1 VSPFTTQRGPAER
14 GLPERE
20 GIARLTRVAKVA
32 PPTESTGMMPPVRAT
47 PAAPSGRSQGREE
60 GREEGRRER
69 RPEGRASRPRPRSP
83 SLPPRTVLEPPTGV
97 AKLTPKAAA
106 VEAAARELRSV
117 MGRFAT
123 GVTVVT
129 TTHKDTIHGMT
140 ANAFLSV
147 SLRPPLVLVS
157 LGRCRMSEMLP
168 RTGRYG
174 VSVLA
179 SDQEDFAAHFAGQR
193 ISPVDPTFTW
203 EKDLPLLDGAL
214 AHVGCRVVDVHA
226 AGDHVLWIGE
236 VEHLSHREGEPLLF
250 YTGRFGTLREVSDRQ
265 QQRG

>member
-1 VSPFTTQRGPAER
+1 V
-14 GLPERE
+14 PERE
-20 GIARLTRVAKVA
+20 GVARLTRVATVA
-32 PPTESTGMMPPVRAT
+32 PPTASTGLMPPPRPAQAPGT
-47 PAAPSGRSQGREE
+47 RAAPH
-60 GREEGRRER
+60 
-69 RPEGRASRPRPRSP
+69 
-83 SLPPRTVLEPPTGV
+83 RTAIESPTGI

-106 VEAAARELRSV
+106 VEAAARELRQV

-129 TTHKDTIHGMT
+129 TTHRETIHGMT

-179 SDQEDFAAHFAGQR
+179 SDQEHFAAHFAGQR
-193 ISPVDPTFTW
+193 VSPVAPEFVW
-203 EKDLPLLDGAL
+203 HKDLPLLDGAL
-214 AHVGCRVVDVHA
+214 AHVGCRVVDVHT

-236 VEHLSHREGEPLLF
+236 VEHLYHREGEPLLF
-250 YTGRFGTLREVSDRQ
+250 YTGRFGTLSEVSDRAQ
-265 QQRG
+265 QQADG

>member
-1 VSPFTTQRGPAER
+1 VT
-14 GLPERE
+14 ERE
-20 GIARLTRVAKVA
+20 GVARLTRVAV
-32 PPTESTGMMPPVRAT
+32 PTESTGLMPPPRPV
-47 PAAPSGRSQGREE
+47 PVPVPAPSRLGGR
-60 GREEGRRER
+60 
-69 RPEGRASRPRPRSP
+69 PSRSSVGALPGPVRSA
-83 SLPPRTVLEPPTGV
+83 LEPPTGM
-97 AKLTPKAAA
+97 ARLTPKSSAA
-106 VEAAARELRSV
+106 ERAAQELRQV

-168 RTGRYG
+168 RTGRYA

-193 ISPVDPTFTW
+193 ASPRDPEFVW
-203 EKDLPLLDGAL
+203 EHDLPLLSGAL

-236 VEHLSHREGEPLLF
+236 VEHLSHRDGEPLLF
-250 YTGRFGTLREVSDRQ
+250 YTGRFGTLREVSDRER
-265 QQRG
+265 RG

>member
-1 VSPFTTQRGPAER
+1 VSTAAGHRVS
-14 GLPERE
+14 ERE

-32 PPTESTGMMPPVRAT
+32 TPTESTGLMPPPR
-47 PAAPSGRSQGREE
+47 PAPGG
-60 GREEGRRER
+60 
-69 RPEGRASRPRPRSP
+69 PRSP
-83 SLPPRTVLEPPTGV
+83 SGPAAPPRSVLEPPMGI

-106 VEAAARELRSV
+106 VEAAARELRQV

-129 TTHKDTIHGMT
+129 TTHRDTIHGMT

-179 SDQEDFAAHFAGQR
+179 SDQEHFAAHFAGQR
-193 ISPVDPTFTW
+193 PSPIEPKFVWHD
-203 EKDLPLLDGAL
+203 DLPLLDGAL
-214 AHVGCRVVDVHA
+214 AYVGCRVVDVHT

-236 VEHLSHREGEPLLF
+236 VEHLHHREGEPLLF
-250 YTGRFGTLREVSDRQ
+250 YTGRFGTLSEISHRVEVENP
-265 QQRG
+265 

>member
-1 VSPFTTQRGPAER
+1 VPD
-14 GLPERE
+14 RE
-20 GIARLTRVAKVA
+20 GMARLTRVAT
-32 PPTESTGMMPPVRAT
+32 PTASTGLMPPPRPI
-47 PAAPSGRSQGREE
+47 PARAPSG
-60 GREEGRRER
+60 
-69 RPEGRASRPRPRSP
+69 GRAAPAV
-83 SLPPRTVLEPPTGV
+83 RTMLEQPTGI
-97 AKLTPKAAA
+97 AKLTPKSAAA
-106 VEAAARELRSV
+106 EAAARELRQV

-123 GVTVVT
+123 GVTVVS
-129 TTHKDTIHGMT
+129 TTHRDMIHGMT

-179 SDQEDFAAHFAGQR
+179 SDQEHFAAHFAGQR
-193 ISPVDPTFTW
+193 VSPIDPEFVW
-203 EKDLPLLDGAL
+203 HKDLPLLDGAL

-236 VEHLSHREGEPLLF
+236 VEHLHHRDGEPLLF
-250 YTGRFGTLREVSDRQ
+250 YRGRFGTLHEVSDRAKD
-265 QQRG
+265 R

>member
-1 VSPFTTQRGPAER
+1 MPPPRPISSPGSRRA
-14 GLPERE
+14 
-20 GIARLTRVAKVA
+20 A
-32 PPTESTGMMPPVRAT
+32 PPT
-47 PAAPSGRSQGREE
+47 PA
-60 GREEGRRER
+60 
-69 RPEGRASRPRPRSP
+69 
-83 SLPPRTVLEPPTGV
+83 RTAIEPPIGV
-97 AKLTPKAAA
+97 AKLTPRAAA
-106 VEAAARELRSV
+106 VEAAARELRQV

-129 TTHKDTIHGMT
+129 TTHRDTIHGMT

-179 SDQEDFAAHFAGQR
+179 SDQEHFAAHFAGQR
-193 ISPVDPTFTW
+193 VSPVDPEFAW
-203 EKDLPLLDGAL
+203 HKDLPLLDGAL
-214 AHVGCRVVDVHA
+214 AHVGCRVVDVHS

-236 VEHLSHREGEPLLF
+236 VEHLSHRDGEPLLF
-250 YTGRFGTLREVSDRQ
+250 YRGRFGTLREVSDRAQ
-265 QQRG
+265 QA

>member
-1 VSPFTTQRGPAER
+1 MTVT
-14 GLPERE
+14 ERE
-20 GIARLTRVAKVA
+20 GVARLTRVARVA
-32 PPTESTGMMPPVRAT
+32 PPTDSVGMMPPIR
-47 PAAPSGRSQGREE
+47 PASA
-60 GREEGRRER
+60 
-69 RPEGRASRPRPRSP
+69 
-83 SLPPRTVLEPPTGV
+83 PRTPPPAGAREKSPPAPPPNAALGVPTGM
-97 AKLTPKAAA
+97 AKLTPRSAQA
-106 VEAAARELRSV
+106 EAAARELRNV

-129 TTHKDTIHGMT
+129 TTHRDTIHGMT

-179 SDQEDFAAHFAGQR
+179 SDQEHFAAHFAGQR
-193 ISPVDPTFTW
+193 ASSVDPAFVW
-203 EKDLPLLDGAL
+203 ENDLPLLDGAL
-214 AHVGCRVVDVHA
+214 AHVGCRVVDVHP

-236 VEHLSHREGEPLLF
+236 VEHLYHREGEPLLF
-250 YTGRFGTLREVSDRQ
+250 YTGRFGTLRETQDREEAAAL
-265 QQRG
+265 RGDGHA

>member
-1 VSPFTTQRGPAER
+1 MTTPT
-14 GLPERE
+14 PIVVTERE
-20 GIARLTRVAKVA
+20 DRQGVARLTRVARLA
-32 PPTESTGMMPPVRAT
+32 TPTESTGLMPP
-47 PAAPSGRSQGREE
+47 
-60 GREEGRRER
+60 
-69 RPEGRASRPRPRSP
+69 PRPVRDP
-83 SLPPRTVLEPPTGV
+83 LPGSGSTVAPGPRTAAGRPPAPPPGAMLQTPTGI
-97 AKLTPKAAA
+97 ARLTPKSAAA
-106 VEAAARELRSV
+106 EAAARELRQV

-129 TTHKDTIHGMT
+129 TTHRDTIHGMT

-179 SDQEDFAAHFAGQR
+179 CDQEHYAAHFAGQR
-193 ISPVDPTFTW
+193 ASPVAPRFTW
-203 EKDLPLLDGAL
+203 HGDLPLLEGAL
-214 AHVGCRVVDVHA
+214 AHVGCRVVDVHP

-236 VEHLSHREGEPLLF
+236 VEHLSHRDGEPLLF
-250 YTGRFGTLREVSDRQ
+250 YTGRFGTLREVSDRALGL
-265 QQRG
+265 RPD

>member
-1 VSPFTTQRGPAER
+1 VNAASAER
-14 GLPERE
+14 GLTERE

-32 PPTESTGMMPPVRAT
+32 PPTASTGMMPPFRSA
-47 PAAPSGRSQGREE
+47 PAPPT
-60 GREEGRRER
+60 GRRGG
-69 RPEGRASRPRPRSP
+69 PAP
-83 SLPPRTVLEPPTGV
+83 PPRTVLEAPTGV
-97 AKLTPKAAA
+97 AKLTPKSAAA
-106 VEAAARELRSV
+106 EAAARELRNV

-129 TTHKDTIHGMT
+129 TIHKDMIHGMT

-179 SDQEDFAAHFAGQR
+179 SDQEHFAAHFAGQKV
-193 ISPVDPTFTW
+193 SPVDPEFVW

-236 VEHLSHREGEPLLF
+236 VEYLSHREAEPLLF
-250 YTGRFGTLREVSDRQ
+250 YTGRFGTLREVEDRASEP
-265 QQRG
+265 R

>member
-1 VSPFTTQRGPAER
+1 VSTTAGRGVS
-14 GLPERE
+14 ERE

-32 PPTESTGMMPPVRAT
+32 VPTESAGLMPPPRSV
-47 PAAPSGRSQGREE
+47 PS
-60 GREEGRRER
+60 
-69 RPEGRASRPRPRSP
+69 SRPRGASNLAPPR
-83 SLPPRTVLEPPTGV
+83 RTVLEPPVGI

-106 VEAAARELRSV
+106 VEAAARELRQV

-129 TTHKDTIHGMT
+129 TTHRDTIHGMT

-179 SDQEDFAAHFAGQR
+179 SDQEHLAAHFAGQR
-193 ISPVDPTFTW
+193 VSPVAPEFVW
-203 EKDLPLLDGAL
+203 HGDLPLLDGAL
-214 AHVGCRVVDVHA
+214 AYVGCRVVDVHT

-236 VEHLSHREGEPLLF
+236 VEHLHHRDGEPLLF
-250 YTGRFGTLREVSDRQ
+250 YTGRFGTLREVSDRES
-265 QQRG
+265 GS

>member
-1 VSPFTTQRGPAER
+1 M
-14 GLPERE
+14 
-20 GIARLTRVAKVA
+20 A
-32 PPTESTGMMPPVRAT
+32 PPTGI
-47 PAAPSGRSQGREE
+47 
-60 GREEGRRER
+60 
-69 RPEGRASRPRPRSP
+69 
-83 SLPPRTVLEPPTGV
+83 

-106 VEAAARELRSV
+106 VEEAERALRQV

-129 TTHKDTIHGMT
+129 TTDRDVIHGMT

-168 RTGRYG
+168 RAGRYG

-179 SDQEDFAAHFAGQR
+179 HDQENFAAHFAAQGV
-193 ISPVDPTFTW
+193 SPVEPAFVW
-203 EKDLPLLDGAL
+203 HHGLPLLEGAL
-214 AHVGCRVVDVHA
+214 AHIACRVVDVHP

-236 VEHLSHREGEPLLF
+236 VEHLYHREGEPLLF
-250 YTGRFGTLREVSDRQ
+250 YTGRFGTLREVGERAERE
-265 QQRG
+265 RGSA

>member
-1 VSPFTTQRGPAER
+1 VA
-14 GLPERE
+14 ERE

-32 PPTESTGMMPPVRAT
+32 APVQSTGLMPPPTP
-47 PAAPSGRSQGREE
+47 
-60 GREEGRRER
+60 R
-69 RPEGRASRPRPRSP
+69 RPPAGRPAPPP
-83 SLPPRTVLEPPTGV
+83 SAALGAPTGV
-97 AKLTPKAAA
+97 AKLTPRSAAA
-106 VEAAARELRSV
+106 EAAARELRQV

-123 GVTVVT
+123 GVTVVS
-129 TTHKDTIHGMT
+129 TTHRDTIHAMT

-179 SDQEDFAAHFAGQR
+179 ADQEPLAAHFAGQR
-193 ISPVDPTFTW
+193 ASPVAPEFVW
-203 EKDLPLLDGAL
+203 HNDLPLLSGAL

-236 VEHLSHREGEPLLF
+236 VEHLSHRDGEPLLF
-250 YTGRFGTLREVSDRQ
+250 YTGRFGTLREVSDRAQ
-265 QQRG
+265 HDR

>member
-1 VSPFTTQRGPAER
+1 VES
-14 GLPERE
+14 GLAERE
-20 GIARLTRVAKVA
+20 GVARLTRVAKVA
-32 PPTESTGMMPPVRAT
+32 RPTDSTGMMPPIR
-47 PAAPSGRSQGREE
+47 PAPPAPGSTSRQPPAPRRS
-60 GREEGRRER
+60 
-69 RPEGRASRPRPRSP
+69 A
-83 SLPPRTVLEPPTGV
+83 LEPPTGV
-97 AKLTPKAAA
+97 AKLTPRSAAA
-106 VEAAARELRSV
+106 EAAARELRQV

-129 TTHKDTIHGMT
+129 TTHRDTIHGMT

-179 SDQEDFAAHFAGQR
+179 CDQEHFAAHFAGQQV
-193 ISPVDPTFTW
+193 SPVDPSFVW
-203 EKDLPLLDGAL
+203 ENDLPLLDGAL
-214 AHVGCRVVDVHA
+214 AHVGCRVVDVHT

-236 VEHLSHREGEPLLF
+236 VEHLSHRDGEPLLF
-250 YTGRFGTLREVSDRQ
+250 YTGRFGTLREVSDRASRPQ
-265 QQRG
+265 

>member
-1 VSPFTTQRGPAER
+1 VT
-14 GLPERE
+14 ERE

-32 PPTESTGMMPPVRAT
+32 PPTASTALMPP
-47 PAAPSGRSQGREE
+47 
-60 GREEGRRER
+60 
-69 RPEGRASRPRPRSP
+69 PRPARGRVGSVP
-83 SLPPRTVLEPPTGV
+83 GRNSLEAPVGI
-97 AKLTPKAAA
+97 ANLTPKAAA
-106 VEAAARELRSV
+106 VEAAARELRQV

-129 TTHKDTIHGMT
+129 TTQRDTIHGMT

-179 SDQEDFAAHFAGQR
+179 SDQEHFAAHFAGQR
-193 ISPVDPTFTW
+193 VSPITPEFVW
-203 EKDLPLLDGAL
+203 HKDLPLLDGAL
-214 AHVGCRVVDVHA
+214 AHVGCRVVDVHT

-236 VEHLSHREGEPLLF
+236 VEHLHHRDGEPLLF
-250 YTGRFGTLREVSDRQ
+250 YTGRFGTLREVSDRAQ
-265 QQRG
+265 ES

>member
-1 VSPFTTQRGPAER
+1 MT
-14 GLPERE
+14 ERE

-32 PPTESTGMMPPVRAT
+32 PPTASTALMPP
-47 PAAPSGRSQGREE
+47 
-60 GREEGRRER
+60 
-69 RPEGRASRPRPRSP
+69 PRPIRGARGSAPARS
-83 SLPPRTVLEPPTGV
+83 SLEAPIGI

-106 VEAAARELRSV
+106 VEAAARELRQV

-129 TTHKDTIHGMT
+129 TTQRDTIHGMT

-179 SDQEDFAAHFAGQR
+179 SDQEHFAAHFAGQR
-193 ISPVDPTFTW
+193 VSPIAPEFVW
-203 EKDLPLLDGAL
+203 HKDLPLLDGAL
-214 AHVGCRVVDVHA
+214 AHVGCRVVDVHT

-236 VEHLSHREGEPLLF
+236 VEHLHHRDGEPLLF
-250 YTGRFGTLREVSDRQ
+250 YTGRFGTLREVSDRA
-265 QQRG
+265 QRA

>member
-1 VSPFTTQRGPAER
+1 VSVQSDPGGGVA
-14 GLPERE
+14 ERE
-20 GIARLTRVAKVA
+20 GIARLTRVAK
-32 PPTESTGMMPPVRAT
+32 PDQSTGMMPPIRSGSSGART
-47 PAAPSGRSQGREE
+47 PPA
-60 GREEGRRER
+60 
-69 RPEGRASRPRPRSP
+69 
-83 SLPPRTVLEPPTGV
+83 PPRTAVEPPTGV
-97 AKLTPKAAA
+97 ARLTPRSSAA
-106 VEAAARELRSV
+106 EAAARELRQV

-129 TTHKDTIHGMT
+129 TAHRDTIHGMT

-179 SDQEDFAAHFAGQR
+179 SDQEELAAHFAGQR
-193 ISPVDPTFTW
+193 VAATPPAFVW
-203 EKDLPLLDGAL
+203 EKDFPLLDGAL
-214 AHVGCRVVDVHA
+214 AHVGCRVADVHT

-236 VEHLSHREGEPLLF
+236 VEHLSHRDGEPLLF
-250 YTGRFGTLREVSDRQ
+250 YTGRFGTLREVSDRESS
-265 QQRG
+265 RSA

>member
-1 VSPFTTQRGPAER
+1 
-14 GLPERE
+14 
-20 GIARLTRVAKVA
+20 
-32 PPTESTGMMPPVRAT
+32 VRSAIE
-47 PAAPSGRSQGREE
+47 Q
-60 GREEGRRER
+60 
-69 RPEGRASRPRPRSP
+69 
-83 SLPPRTVLEPPTGV
+83 PTGV
-97 AKLTPKAAA
+97 ARLTPKSSAA
-106 VEAAARELRSV
+106 ERAARELRQV

-193 ISPVDPTFTW
+193 VSPRDPEFVW
-203 EKDLPLLDGAL
+203 EHDLPLLSGAL

-236 VEHLSHREGEPLLF
+236 VEHLSHRDGEPLLF
-250 YTGRFGTLREVSDRQ
+250 YTGRFGTLREVSERE
-265 QQRG
+265 QR